1 MDMNDLNIPKCKKF
15 SGYKPC
21 FSYKNCLENGC
32 QEDTPENQIGVKILI
47 ISLDALGAVL
57 SFTSILPSI
66 KRKFPISTVNWIT
79 LPSSEKILFNN
90 HLIDKVWVW
99 NDESRMI
106 LRQIK
111 FDYLFNADKT
121 NYACAFANEI
131 IAKNKLGFLLN
142 EDGKIIPANKS
153 ALYNYLMGNDD
164 ELKFRKN
171 QRTGLDIIHETFELD
186 YQKDEYQFFFT
197 DEEREFIESY
207 KKEINY
213 DPSKTY
219 VGFNTGCSNLFPNKK
234 MTIEQH
240 IYLIKKLSENES
252 LKIVLLGGKEDT
264 ERNQQI
270 LSGLPKEIQE
280 HVISTPTTLGLRRGA
295 CFMDIA
301 DIVITG
307 DSFGM
312 HMAIALK
319 KYVIAWFGL
328 SCWSEIELYD
338 RGIKLYQ
345 ENLECSPCWKRV
357 CPYDL
362 ECIKMIDLEKII
374 SETVKF
380 SENNPRLK
388 KID

>member
-1 MDMNDLNIPKCKKF
+1 MDFEKLKIPKCKKF

-32 QEDTPENQIGVKILI
+32 QEDTDQNKIGTKILI

-57 SFTSILPSI
+57 SFTSILPAI

-79 LPSSEKILFNN
+79 MPGADKILFNN
-90 HLIDKVWVW
+90 HYIDKVWVW
-99 NDESRMI
+99 NDENRMI
-106 LRQIK
+106 IRQMS

-131 IAKNKLGFLLN
+131 NANNKFGFLLN

-153 ALYNYLMGNDD
+153 AMYNYLMGNDD
-164 ELKFRKN
+164 YLKFRKN

-197 DEEREFIESY
+197 EEEKEFIESY
-207 KKEINY
+207 KKEIGY
-213 DPSKTY
+213 DQAKTY

-240 IYLIKKLSENES
+240 IYLIQKLSENKS

-264 ERNQQI
+264 ERNEQI
-270 LSGLPKEIQE
+270 IAGLPENIRKE
-280 HVISTPTTLGLRRGA
+280 VINTPTTLGLRRGA
-295 CFMDIA
+295 CFIDIA
-301 DIVITG
+301 DLVITG

-312 HMAIALK
+312 HLAIALK
-319 KYVIAWFGL
+319 KFVIAWFGL

-362 ECIKMIDLEKII
+362 ECIKMIDLDRII
-374 SETVKF
+374 SEVIKF
-380 SENNPRLK
+380 SNNNPRLN
-388 KID
+388 IR